1 MSSRAIRLLAAAC
14 ALLVSVSPAVAQTSF
29 GPQSATGVNGMV
41 RLMLPVPA
49 GDTGPRR
56 LTVDYAGDLSDPG
69 QVIAVTVGGIQVGTL
84 TGGGADCTAV
94 MRQVIEIDSATY
106 SAAAAQGPVHITF
119 DATGSAPTVDPVCGT
134 ATPYTGPFTGLN
146 GTLSGFAVQGTLS
159 ASGAAPGAQQSTDAA
174 LRGTLALTYG
184 PDRSRRI
191 AVLNGGGGDGQTVSV
206 DGMTLFENSPVA
218 LDLGART
225 LSFAA
230 ATGGDG
236 LRLWAEGRVLAVD
249 DATTRDQLYG
259 LVHAGVET
267 IIADTTLIGLG
278 LTLDRLTGTEIA
290 TGDDSTARG
299 WMIGPALTHRFAGGL
314 YLDGRAAWGQVETE
328 IDRAPGGT
336 DRYGAD
342 RALVDLALVGQAR
355 MGALTL
361 EPRAAYGWYREQ
373 AEGYTATGFGPVAG
387 STTTVRQG
395 TLGARLSGD
404 LDTGAG
410 QVMPF
415 IDLSTAFAD
424 ISGGA
429 LTPGSAGNAADGWS
443 GQIGFGADYTGDTGA
458 VWSAELGLGG
468 LGTDAQTLTGRI
480 SLSIPF

>member
-1 MSSRAIRLLAAAC
+1 MSSRAIRLLVAAC
-14 ALLVSVSPAVAQTSF
+14 ALLLSVSAAVAQTSF
-29 GPQSATGVNGMV
+29 GPQQSNGVGMV

-69 QVIAVTVGGIQVGTL
+69 QVITVTVGGIQVGTL

-106 SAAAAQGPVHITF
+106 SAAAAHGSLHLTF
-119 DATGSAPTVDPVCGT
+119 DATGAATPVATVCGT
-134 ATPYTGPFTGLN
+134 ATPYTGPFAGLN
-146 GTLSGFAVQGTLS
+146 GTLSGFAVVGTLS

-206 DGMTLFENSPVA
+206 DGMTLFENSPFA
-218 LDLGART
+218 LDLGAQT

-429 LTPGSAGNAADGWS
+429 LTPGSAGHAADGWS